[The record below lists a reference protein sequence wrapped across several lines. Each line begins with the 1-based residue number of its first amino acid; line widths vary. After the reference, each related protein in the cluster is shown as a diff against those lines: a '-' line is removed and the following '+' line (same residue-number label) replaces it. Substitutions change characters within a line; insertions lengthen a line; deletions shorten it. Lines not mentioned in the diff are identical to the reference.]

1 MKVLTYSD
9 SNYKK
14 EAQIHLKLAEK
25 YNYKNI
31 NKTREHLICTDFYK
45 NNQKILDCERG
56 GGYWLWKPYF
66 ILNEVLLLN
75 ENEYLIYIDSG
86 DIFSNN
92 IKNYLDHKMIDNDL
106 ILMSSFSSNHI
117 YTKRDCFILMDCDTE
132 KYWYNN
138 QIEAGVS
145 IWKKTAFTIKVLNE
159 WLEYCSN
166 WNIISDDNKNQNL
179 NGFIDHRHDQSILT
193 NLCIKYNLFHTHEIR
208 HYIEC
213 NYKYYSF
220 NPNSF
225 DNSRELNN
233 FLFQNKHIIYES

>member
-1 MKVLTYSD
+1 MKILTYSD

-14 EAQIHLKLAEK
+14 EAEIHLKLAEK

-31 NKTREHLICTDFYK
+31 YKTRNDLISTDFYK
-45 NNQKILDCERG
+45 NNKKILDCSRG

-66 ILNEVLLLN
+66 ILSEVLLLN
-75 ENEYLIYIDSG
+75 ENEYLMYIDTG
-86 DIFSNN
+86 DIFSNK
-92 IKNYLDHKMIDNDL
+92 IKNYLDIKMIENDL

-117 YTKRDCFILMDCDTE
+117 YTKRDCFILMNCDTQ

-145 IWKKTAFTIKVLNE
+145 IWKKSSFTIKILNE

-166 WNIISDDNKNQNL
+166 WNIISDDNNSQNL
-179 NGFIDHRHDQSILT
+179 DGFVDHRHDQSVLT
-193 NLCIKYNLFHTHEIR
+193 NLSIKYNLFHTHELR
-208 HYIEC
+208 NYIEC
-213 NYKYYSF
+213 NIKYYNF

-225 DNSRELNN
+225 NNSRELDN
-233 FLFQNKHIIYES
+233 FLFENKDIIYE